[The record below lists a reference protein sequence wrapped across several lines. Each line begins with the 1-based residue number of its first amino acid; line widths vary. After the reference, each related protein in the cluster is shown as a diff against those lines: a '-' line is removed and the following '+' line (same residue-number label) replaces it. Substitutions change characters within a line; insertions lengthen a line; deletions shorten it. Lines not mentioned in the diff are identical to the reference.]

1 MLYNLTWHPFRRA
14 LSYLLIVMM
23 IISTPLA
30 SAKSKEVVDSQYGL
44 DVVFSK
50 TLSLDADHFILPEST
65 ERERVTAN
73 AITDILNT
81 AKDKNTIRTL
91 SEALKSNR
99 IYFAVEGTS
108 RSEYAFMDLPFL
120 VIYFFGNKDLI
131 RVMSTIRSF
140 DVPGTDMD
148 AQYGVNYN
156 IPVNDW
162 LKAMDFVAVSA
173 NKILAVLKLDE
184 PELHAKLT
192 DMIASLPKYNRRITI
207 ESDDPVLYD
216 KKTVKLTASIE
227 RHAFEAPAKTSLVW
241 TSSDPRIAKVDSA
254 GKITA
259 VSPGKVTIVC
269 SAKDNKSI
277 QDSVDIEVRASV
289 KAVKLLQPK
298 VALLIGANPEL
309 AQKTLEYTISPA
321 NAYTQTVSWSSSDE
335 SVVTVEDGIITAV
348 GLGKASISLKSDDPM
363 YKTTATCAA
372 TVTQAIATIVLAPIE
387 DSIVIG
393 KQVKLK
399 ASITP
404 ENAHNKKLKWSS
416 SDTSIATV
424 SQTGTV
430 TTRKAGDVTITCMSS
445 DGSEVFAEIKLTIIK
460 KAQ

>member
-1 MLYNLTWHPFRRA
+1 MLYILTWHPLRRA

-30 SAKSKEVVDSQYGL
+30 SAKSKEVVDSQYNL
-44 DVVFSK
+44 DVVFNK

-99 IYFAVEGTS
+99 IYFAVKGTS

-120 VIYFFGNKDLI
+120 VIFFFGNKDLV
-131 RVMSTIRSF
+131 RVMSTIRSYN
-140 DVPGTDMD
+140 VPSTNMD

-162 LKAMDFVAVSA
+162 LKAMDFIAVSA
-173 NKILAVLKLDE
+173 NKILAILKSDE

-192 DMIASLPKYNRRITI
+192 DMIASLPKYNRSITI
-207 ESDDPVLYD
+207 ESDDLVLYD
-216 KKTVKLTASIE
+216 KKTAKLTASIE

-241 TSSDPRIAKVDSA
+241 TSSDPRIAKVDST

-277 QDSVDIEVRASV
+277 QDSVEAEVRASV
-289 KAVKLLQPK
+289 KAVKLMQSK
-298 VALLIGANPEL
+298 VALLMSAIPEL
-309 AQKTLEYTISPA
+309 AQKKLEYTISPT
-321 NAYTQTVSWSSSDE
+321 NAYTQTVRWSSSDE
-335 SVVTVEDGIITAV
+335 SVVTVEEGIITAV
-348 GLGKASISLKSDDPM
+348 GLGKASISLRSDDPM
-363 YKTTATCAA
+363 FKTAVTCAV
-372 TVTQAIATIVLAPIE
+372 TVTQAVEMIVLAPV
-387 DSIVIG
+387 DDPIVIG
-393 KQVKLK
+393 KQIKLK

-416 SDTSIATV
+416 SDTSVATV
-424 SQTGTV
+424 NQTGTV
-430 TTRKAGDVTITCMSS
+430 TARIAGEVTITCMSS
-445 DGSEVFAEIKLTIIK
+445 DGGEVFAEIKLMIIK
-460 KAQ
+460 KGL